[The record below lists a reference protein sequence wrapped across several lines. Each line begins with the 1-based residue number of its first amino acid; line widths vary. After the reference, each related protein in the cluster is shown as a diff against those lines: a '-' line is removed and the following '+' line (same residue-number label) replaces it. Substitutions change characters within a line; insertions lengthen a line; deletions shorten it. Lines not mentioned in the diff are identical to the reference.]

1 MVLQVQ
7 SMYKNILCPLLV
19 ESVLQP
25 QINLNE
31 LINNYYK

>member
-1 MVLQVQ
+1 MVLQVRA
-7 SMYKNILCPLLV
+7 MYKNIPGSLLK